1 MLQGIDLGQVRQ
13 YNSALKTYKDQSASL
28 NAEIEYTNNE
38 IDNLCVQ
45 LTQELGIQVTRDN
58 IEQVYNDE
66 VAKINSTLQSGNAV
80 LAKIA
85 SEEQNKANSGAVGNA
100 SGAVGNVGSTVN
112 AGTTAATANI
122 PAPQVAS
129 THVQQNTAPVGNANT
144 SGLTDSALP
153 PFTGAAQPQF
163 SSVNGAVET
172 NDEAV
177 QNMTLPPMFG
187 MGQ

>member
-38 IDNLCVQ
+38 IESLCVQ

-85 SEEQNKANSGAVGNA
+85 SEEQNRANSNTVGNT

-129 THVQQNTAPVGNANT
+129 TPVQQNTVPVGNT
-144 SGLTDSALP
+144 SGLPDSALP

-172 NDEAV
+172 NDGAV

>member
-1 MLQGIDLGQVRQ
+1 MLQGIDLSQVRQ
-13 YNSALKTYKDQSASL
+13 YNSTLKTYKDQSASL

-38 IDNLCVQ
+38 IDSLCAQ

-85 SEEQNKANSGAVGNA
+85 SEEQSRANSNTVGNT
-100 SGAVGNVGSTVN
+100 SGA
-112 AGTTAATANI
+112 
-122 PAPQVAS
+122 APQMTS
-129 THVQQNTAPVGNANT
+129 TPVQQNTADVQQSTAPVENTNAG
-144 SGLTDSALP
+144 GLSDSTLP

-163 SSVNGAVET
+163 STVNGAVET
-172 NDEAV
+172 NDGAA
-177 QNMTLPPMFG
+177 QNMKLPPLFG

>member
-1 MLQGIDLGQVRQ
+1 MLQGIDLSQVRQ
-13 YNSALKTYKDQSASL
+13 YNSTLKTYKDQSASL

-38 IDNLCVQ
+38 IDSLCAQ

-85 SEEQNKANSGAVGNA
+85 SEEQNRANSNTVGNT
-100 SGAVGNVGSTVN
+100 SGAT
-112 AGTTAATANI
+112 
-122 PAPQVAS
+122 PQMAS
-129 THVQQNTAPVGNANT
+129 TPVQQSTAPVGNTNAG
-144 SGLTDSALP
+144 GLSDSTLP

-163 SSVNGAVET
+163 STVNGAVET
-172 NDEAV
+172 NEGAA
-177 QNMTLPPMFG
+177 QNMTLPPLFG

>member
-1 MLQGIDLGQVRQ
+1 MLQGIDLSQVRQ
-13 YNSALKTYKDQSASL
+13 YNSTLKTYKDQSASL

-38 IDNLCVQ
+38 IDSLCAQ

-85 SEEQNKANSGAVGNA
+85 SEEQNRANSNT
-100 SGAVGNVGSTVN
+100 VGSTSG
-112 AGTTAATANI
+112 A
-122 PAPQVAS
+122 APQMAS
-129 THVQQNTAPVGNANT
+129 TPVQQNTADIQQSTAPVGNTNAGG
-144 SGLTDSALP
+144 SSDSTLP

-163 SSVNGAVET
+163 SPVNGAVET
-172 NDEAV
+172 NDGAA
-177 QNMTLPPMFG
+177 QNMNLPPLFG

>member
-1 MLQGIDLGQVRQ
+1 MLQGIDLSQVRQ
-13 YNSALKTYKDQSASL
+13 YNSTLKTYKDQSASL

-38 IDNLCVQ
+38 IDSLCAQ

-58 IEQVYNDE
+58 IVQVYNDE

-85 SEEQNKANSGAVGNA
+85 SEEQNRANSNT
-100 SGAVGNVGSTVN
+100 VGSTSG
-112 AGTTAATANI
+112 A
-122 PAPQVAS
+122 APQMAS
-129 THVQQNTAPVGNANT
+129 TPVQQNTADVQQSTAPVGNTNAD
-144 SGLTDSALP
+144 GLSDSTLP

-163 SSVNGAVET
+163 STVNGAVET
-172 NDEAV
+172 NDGAA
-177 QNMTLPPMFG
+177 QNMKLPPLFG

>member
-38 IDNLCVQ
+38 IDSLCVQ

-85 SEEQNKANSGAVGNA
+85 SEEQNRANSNTVGNT
-100 SGAVGNVGSTVN
+100 SGAVGNVG
-112 AGTTAATANI
+112 TTATANI

-129 THVQQNTAPVGNANT
+129 TPVQQNTAPVGNTNA
-144 SGLTDSALP
+144 SGLADSTLP
-153 PFTGAAQPQF
+153 PFTGAVQPQF
-163 SSVNGAVET
+163 STVNGAVET
-172 NDEAV
+172 NDGAV

>member
-1 MLQGIDLGQVRQ
+1 MLQGIDLSQVRQ
-13 YNSALKTYKDQSASL
+13 YNSTLKTYKDQSASL

-38 IDNLCVQ
+38 IDSLCAQ

-85 SEEQNKANSGAVGNA
+85 SEEQNRANSNT
-100 SGAVGNVGSTVN
+100 VGSTSG
-112 AGTTAATANI
+112 A
-122 PAPQVAS
+122 APQMAS
-129 THVQQNTAPVGNANT
+129 TPVQQSTAPVGNVNAGGLSDNT
-144 SGLTDSALP
+144 LP
-153 PFTGAAQPQF
+153 PFTGAAKPQF
-163 SSVNGAVET
+163 SPVNGAVET
-172 NDEAV
+172 NEGAA
-177 QNMTLPPMFG
+177 QNMTLPPLFG

>member
-38 IDNLCVQ
+38 IESLCVQ

-85 SEEQNKANSGAVGNA
+85 SEEQNRANSNTVGNTSGVPQMA
-100 SGAVGNVGSTVN
+100 SGAPQMASG
-112 AGTTAATANI
+112 
-122 PAPQVAS
+122 APQMASGAPQMAS
-129 THVQQNTAPVGNANT
+129 TTTQQSTAPVGNVNAG
-144 SGLTDSALP
+144 GLSDSTLP
-153 PFTGAAQPQF
+153 PFTGVAQPQF
-163 SSVNGAVET
+163 SSVSGAVET
-172 NDEAV
+172 NEGAA

>member
-85 SEEQNKANSGAVGNA
+85 SEEQNKANSVAVGNA
-100 SGAVGNVGSTVN
+100 SGAVGNVG
-112 AGTTAATANI
+112 ATAATANI

-129 THVQQNTAPVGNANT
+129 TPVQQNVAPVGNTNA
-144 SGLTDSALP
+144 SGLTDSTLP

-163 SSVNGAVET
+163 STVNGAVET
-172 NDEAV
+172 NDGAV

>member
-1 MLQGIDLGQVRQ
+1 MLQGIDLSQVRQ
-13 YNSALKTYKDQSASL
+13 YNSTLKTYKDQSASL

-38 IDNLCVQ
+38 IDSLCAQ

-58 IEQVYNDE
+58 IVQVYNDE

-85 SEEQNKANSGAVGNA
+85 SEEQNRANSNT
-100 SGAVGNVGSTVN
+100 VGSTSG
-112 AGTTAATANI
+112 A
-122 PAPQVAS
+122 APQMAS
-129 THVQQNTAPVGNANT
+129 TPVQQNTADVQQSTAPVGNTNAG
-144 SGLTDSALP
+144 GLSDSTLP

-163 SSVNGAVET
+163 STVNGAVET
-172 NDEAV
+172 NDGAA
-177 QNMTLPPMFG
+177 QNMKLPPLFG

>member
-38 IDNLCVQ
+38 IDNLCGQ

-85 SEEQNKANSGAVGNA
+85 SEEQNRANSNTVGNT

-129 THVQQNTAPVGNANT
+129 TTVQQSTAPVGNT
-144 SGLTDSALP
+144 SGLADSTLP

-163 SSVNGAVET
+163 STVNGAVET
-172 NDEAV
+172 NDGAV

-187 MGQ
+187 MEQ

>member
-1 MLQGIDLGQVRQ
+1 MLQGIDLSQVRQ

-38 IDNLCVQ
+38 IDSLCAQ

-58 IEQVYNDE
+58 IKQVYNDE

-85 SEEQNKANSGAVGNA
+85 SEEQNRANSNT
-100 SGAVGNVGSTVN
+100 VGSTSG
-112 AGTTAATANI
+112 A
-122 PAPQVAS
+122 APQMAS
-129 THVQQNTAPVGNANT
+129 TPVQQSTADIQQSTAPVGNINAG
-144 SGLTDSALP
+144 GLSDSMLP

-163 SSVNGAVET
+163 STVNGAVET
-172 NDEAV
+172 NEGAA
-177 QNMTLPPMFG
+177 QNMTLPPLFG

>member
-1 MLQGIDLGQVRQ
+1 MLQGIDLSQVRQ
-13 YNSALKTYKDQSASL
+13 YNSTLKAYKDQSASL

-38 IDNLCVQ
+38 IDSLCAQ

-58 IEQVYNDE
+58 IKQVYNDE

-85 SEEQNKANSGAVGNA
+85 SEEQNRANSNT
-100 SGAVGNVGSTVN
+100 VGSTSG
-112 AGTTAATANI
+112 A
-122 PAPQVAS
+122 APQMAS
-129 THVQQNTAPVGNANT
+129 TPVQQNTADAQQSTAPVGNTNAG
-144 SGLTDSALP
+144 GLSDNILP

-163 SSVNGAVET
+163 STVNGAVET
-172 NDEAV
+172 NEGAA
-177 QNMTLPPMFG
+177 QNMKLPPLFG

>member
-1 MLQGIDLGQVRQ
+1 MLQGIDLSQVRQ
-13 YNSALKTYKDQSASL
+13 YNSTLKTYKDQSASL

-38 IDNLCVQ
+38 IDSLCAQ

-66 VAKINSTLQSGNAV
+66 VAKINSALQSGNAV

-85 SEEQNKANSGAVGNA
+85 SEEQNRANSNT
-100 SGAVGNVGSTVN
+100 VGSTSG
-112 AGTTAATANI
+112 A
-122 PAPQVAS
+122 APQMAS
-129 THVQQNTAPVGNANT
+129 TPVQQNTADIQQSTADIQQSTAPVGNTNAGGLSDNT
-144 SGLTDSALP
+144 LP

-163 SSVNGAVET
+163 SPVNGAVET
-172 NDEAV
+172 NDGAA
-177 QNMTLPPMFG
+177 QNMKLPPLFG

>member
-1 MLQGIDLGQVRQ
+1 MLQGIDLSQVRQ
-13 YNSALKTYKDQSASL
+13 YNSTLKTYKDQSASL

-38 IDNLCVQ
+38 IDSLCAQ

-85 SEEQNKANSGAVGNA
+85 SEEQNRANSNTVGST
-100 SGAVGNVGSTVN
+100 SGAAPQMASTPVQQSTVPVGNVN
-112 AGTTAATANI
+112 AAGL
-122 PAPQVAS
+122 S
-129 THVQQNTAPVGNANT
+129 DNT
-144 SGLTDSALP
+144 LP
-153 PFTGAAQPQF
+153 PFTGAVQPQF
-163 SSVNGAVET
+163 STVNGAVET
-172 NDEAV
+172 NEGAA
-177 QNMTLPPMFG
+177 QNMTLPPLFG

>member
-1 MLQGIDLGQVRQ
+1 MLQGIDLSQVRQ
-13 YNSALKTYKDQSASL
+13 YNSTLKTYKDQSASL

-38 IDNLCVQ
+38 IDSLCAQ

-85 SEEQNKANSGAVGNA
+85 SEEQNRANSNT
-100 SGAVGNVGSTVN
+100 VGSTSG
-112 AGTTAATANI
+112 A
-122 PAPQVAS
+122 APQMAS
-129 THVQQNTAPVGNANT
+129 TPVQQNTADVQQSTAPVGNTNVDG
-144 SGLTDSALP
+144 SSDSMLP

-163 SSVNGAVET
+163 SPVNGAVET
-172 NDEAV
+172 NDRTA
-177 QNMTLPPMFG
+177 QNMILPPLFG

>member
-1 MLQGIDLGQVRQ
+1 MLQGIDLSQVRQ
-13 YNSALKTYKDQSASL
+13 YNSTLKTYKDQSASL

-38 IDNLCVQ
+38 IDSLCAQ

-85 SEEQNKANSGAVGNA
+85 SEEQNRANSNT
-100 SGAVGNVGSTVN
+100 VGSTS
-112 AGTTAATANI
+112 G
-122 PAPQVAS
+122 APQMVS
-129 THVQQNTAPVGNANT
+129 TPVQQNTADIQQSTAPVGNTNAD
-144 SGLTDSALP
+144 GLSDSTLP

-163 SSVNGAVET
+163 STVNGAVET
-172 NDEAV
+172 NEGAA
-177 QNMTLPPMFG
+177 QNMTLPPLFG

>member
-1 MLQGIDLGQVRQ
+1 MLQGIDLSQVRQ
-13 YNSALKTYKDQSASL
+13 YNSTLKTYKDQSASL

-38 IDNLCVQ
+38 IDSLCAQ

-85 SEEQNKANSGAVGNA
+85 SEEQNRANSNT
-100 SGAVGNVGSTVN
+100 VGSTSG
-112 AGTTAATANI
+112 A
-122 PAPQVAS
+122 APQMTS
-129 THVQQNTAPVGNANT
+129 TPVQQSTADVQQSTAPVGNTNAGG
-144 SGLTDSALP
+144 SSDSTLP

-163 SSVNGAVET
+163 STVNGAVET
-172 NDEAV
+172 NEGAA
-177 QNMTLPPMFG
+177 QNMTLPPLFG

>member
-38 IDNLCVQ
+38 IDNLCAQ

-85 SEEQNKANSGAVGNA
+85 SEEQNRANSNTVGNT
-100 SGAVGNVGSTVN
+100 SGAVGNVG
-112 AGTTAATANI
+112 TAATNI

-129 THVQQNTAPVGNANT
+129 TPVQQNTATVGNTNA
-144 SGLTDSALP
+144 SGLADSTLP
-153 PFTGAAQPQF
+153 PFTGAAQHQF
-163 SSVNGAVET
+163 STVNGAVET
-172 NDEAV
+172 NDGAV

>member
-85 SEEQNKANSGAVGNA
+85 SEEQNRANSVAVVNA
-100 SGAVGNVGSTVN
+100 SGAVGNV
-112 AGTTAATANI
+112 AATAATANI

-129 THVQQNTAPVGNANT
+129 TPVQQNVAPVGNTNA
-144 SGLTDSALP
+144 SGLTDSTLP

-163 SSVNGAVET
+163 STVNGAVET
-172 NDEAV
+172 NDGAV

>member
-1 MLQGIDLGQVRQ
+1 MLQGIDLSQVRQ
-13 YNSALKTYKDQSASL
+13 YNSTLKTYKDQSASL

-38 IDNLCVQ
+38 IDSLCAQ

-85 SEEQNKANSGAVGNA
+85 SEEQNRANSNT
-100 SGAVGNVGSTVN
+100 VGSTSG
-112 AGTTAATANI
+112 A
-122 PAPQVAS
+122 APQMTS
-129 THVQQNTAPVGNANT
+129 TPVQQSTAPVGNVNAG
-144 SGLTDSALP
+144 GLSDSTLP

-163 SSVNGAVET
+163 STVNGAVET
-172 NDEAV
+172 NEGAA
-177 QNMTLPPMFG
+177 QNMTLPPLFG

>member
-38 IDNLCVQ
+38 IDNLCGQ

-85 SEEQNKANSGAVGNA
+85 SEEQNRANSNT
-100 SGAVGNVGSTVN
+100 VGNVGSTVN

-129 THVQQNTAPVGNANT
+129 TTVQQNTAPVGNT
-144 SGLTDSALP
+144 SGLADSTLP

-163 SSVNGAVET
+163 STVNGAVET
-172 NDEAV
+172 NDGAV

>member
-1 MLQGIDLGQVRQ
+1 MLQGIDLSQVRQ
-13 YNSALKTYKDQSASL
+13 YNSTLKTYKDQSASL

-38 IDNLCVQ
+38 IDSLCAQ

-85 SEEQNKANSGAVGNA
+85 SEEQSRANSNTVGNT
-100 SGAVGNVGSTVN
+100 SGA
-112 AGTTAATANI
+112 
-122 PAPQVAS
+122 APQMTS
-129 THVQQNTAPVGNANT
+129 TPVQQNTADVQQSTAPVENTNAG
-144 SGLTDSALP
+144 GLSDSTLP

-163 SSVNGAVET
+163 STVNGAVGA
-172 NDEAV
+172 NDGAA
-177 QNMTLPPMFG
+177 QNMTLPPLFG

>member
-85 SEEQNKANSGAVGNA
+85 SEEQNRANSVAVVNA
-100 SGAVGNVGSTVN
+100 SVAVGNVGAT
-112 AGTTAATANI
+112 AATAATANI

-129 THVQQNTAPVGNANT
+129 TPVQQNVAPVGNTNA
-144 SGLTDSALP
+144 SGLTDSTLP

-163 SSVNGAVET
+163 STVNVAVET
-172 NDEAV
+172 NDGAV

>member
-85 SEEQNKANSGAVGNA
+85 SEEQNKANSGAVGNT
-100 SGAVGNVGSTVN
+100 SGAVGNVG
-112 AGTTAATANI
+112 ATAATANI

-129 THVQQNTAPVGNANT
+129 TPVQQNIASVGNTNA
-144 SGLTDSALP
+144 SGLTDSTLP

-163 SSVNGAVET
+163 STVNGAVET
-172 NDEAV
+172 NDGAV

>member
-1 MLQGIDLGQVRQ
+1 MLQGIDLSQVRQ
-13 YNSALKTYKDQSASL
+13 YNSTLKTYKDQSASL

-38 IDNLCVQ
+38 IDSLCAQ

-58 IEQVYNDE
+58 IKQVYNDE

-85 SEEQNKANSGAVGNA
+85 SEEQNRANGNT
-100 SGAVGNVGSTVN
+100 VGSTSG
-112 AGTTAATANI
+112 A
-122 PAPQVAS
+122 APQMAS
-129 THVQQNTAPVGNANT
+129 TPVQQSTADIQQSTAPVGNTNAGGLSDNT
-144 SGLTDSALP
+144 LP

-163 SSVNGAVET
+163 STVNGAVET
-172 NDEAV
+172 NDGAA
-177 QNMTLPPMFG
+177 QNMKLPPLFG

>member
-13 YNSALKTYKDQSASL
+13 YNSTLKTYKDQSASL

-85 SEEQNKANSGAVGNA
+85 SEEQNKANSGAVGNV
-100 SGAVGNVGSTVN
+100 GA
-112 AGTTAATANI
+112 TAATANI

-129 THVQQNTAPVGNANT
+129 TPVQQNVAPVGNTNA
-144 SGLTDSALP
+144 SGLADSTLP

-163 SSVNGAVET
+163 STVNGAVET
-172 NDEAV
+172 NDGAV

>member
-38 IDNLCVQ
+38 IDSLCAQ

-85 SEEQNKANSGAVGNA
+85 SEEQNRANSNAVGSTSGAPQMA
-100 SGAVGNVGSTVN
+100 SGAL
-112 AGTTAATANI
+112 
-122 PAPQVAS
+122 QMAS
-129 THVQQNTAPVGNANT
+129 TTTQQSTAPVGNVNAG
-144 SGLTDSALP
+144 GLSDSTLP
-153 PFTGAAQPQF
+153 PFTGVAQSQF
-163 SSVNGAVET
+163 SSVSGAVET
-172 NDEAV
+172 NEGAA
-177 QNMTLPPMFG
+177 QNMTLHPMFG

>member
-1 MLQGIDLGQVRQ
+1 MLQGIDLSQVRQ
-13 YNSALKTYKDQSASL
+13 YNSTLKTYKDQSASL

-38 IDNLCVQ
+38 IDSLCAQ

-85 SEEQNKANSGAVGNA
+85 SEEQNRANSNT
-100 SGAVGNVGSTVN
+100 VGSTSG
-112 AGTTAATANI
+112 A
-122 PAPQVAS
+122 APQMTS
-129 THVQQNTAPVGNANT
+129 TPVQQNTADVQQSTAPVGNTNAGG
-144 SGLTDSALP
+144 SSDSTLP

-163 SSVNGAVET
+163 SPVNGAVET
-172 NDEAV
+172 NDGAA
-177 QNMTLPPMFG
+177 QNMTLPPLFG

>member
-38 IDNLCVQ
+38 IDSLCAQ

-85 SEEQNKANSGAVGNA
+85 SEEQNRANSN
-100 SGAVGNVGSTVN
+100 AVGNVGSTVN

-129 THVQQNTAPVGNANT
+129 TPVQQNTATVGNTNT
-144 SGLTDSALP
+144 SGLADSTLP
-153 PFTGAAQPQF
+153 PFTGAAQPRF
-163 SSVNGAVET
+163 STVNGAVET
-172 NDEAV
+172 NDGAA
-177 QNMTLPPMFG
+177 QSMTLPPMFG

>member
-13 YNSALKTYKDQSASL
+13 YNSTLKTYKDQSASL

-100 SGAVGNVGSTVN
+100 SGAVGNVG
-112 AGTTAATANI
+112 ATAATANI

-129 THVQQNTAPVGNANT
+129 TPVQQNVAPVGNTNA
-144 SGLTDSALP
+144 SGLADSTLP

-163 SSVNGAVET
+163 STVNGAVET
-172 NDEAV
+172 NDGAV

>member
-38 IDNLCVQ
+38 IESLCVQ

-85 SEEQNKANSGAVGNA
+85 SEEQNRANSNTA
-100 SGAVGNVGSTVN
+100 GNVGSTVN

-129 THVQQNTAPVGNANT
+129 TPVQQNTATVGNTNT
-144 SGLTDSALP
+144 SGLADSTLP
-153 PFTGAAQPQF
+153 PFTGAAQPRF
-163 SSVNGAVET
+163 STVNGAVET
-172 NDEAV
+172 NDGAV

>member
-1 MLQGIDLGQVRQ
+1 MLQGIDLSQVRQ
-13 YNSALKTYKDQSASL
+13 YNSTLKTYKDQSASL

-38 IDNLCVQ
+38 IDSLCAQ

-58 IEQVYNDE
+58 IKQVYNDE

-85 SEEQNKANSGAVGNA
+85 SEEQNRANSNTVGNT
-100 SGAVGNVGSTVN
+100 SGV
-112 AGTTAATANI
+112 
-122 PAPQVAS
+122 APQMTS
-129 THVQQNTAPVGNANT
+129 TPVQQNTADVQQSTAPVGNVNAG
-144 SGLTDSALP
+144 GLSDSTLP

-163 SSVNGAVET
+163 STVNGAVET
-172 NDEAV
+172 NEGAA
-177 QNMTLPPMFG
+177 QNMTLPPLFG

>member
-1 MLQGIDLGQVRQ
+1 MLQGIDLSQVRQ
-13 YNSALKTYKDQSASL
+13 YNSTLKTYKDQSASL

-38 IDNLCVQ
+38 IDSLCAQ

-58 IEQVYNDE
+58 IVQVYNDE

-85 SEEQNKANSGAVGNA
+85 SEEQNRANSNTVEST
-100 SGAVGNVGSTVN
+100 SGV
-112 AGTTAATANI
+112 
-122 PAPQVAS
+122 APQMAS
-129 THVQQNTAPVGNANT
+129 THVQQSTAPVGNTNAG
-144 SGLTDSALP
+144 GLSDSTLP

-163 SSVNGAVET
+163 STVNGAVET
-172 NDEAV
+172 NDGAA
-177 QNMTLPPMFG
+177 QNMKLPPLFG

>member
-1 MLQGIDLGQVRQ
+1 MLQGIDLSQVRQ
-13 YNSALKTYKDQSASL
+13 YNSTLKTYKDQSASL

-38 IDNLCVQ
+38 IDSLCAQ

-85 SEEQNKANSGAVGNA
+85 SEEQNRANSNTVGNT
-100 SGAVGNVGSTVN
+100 SGA
-112 AGTTAATANI
+112 
-122 PAPQVAS
+122 APQMTS
-129 THVQQNTAPVGNANT
+129 TPVQQNIADVQQSTAPVGNTNAGGLSDNT
-144 SGLTDSALP
+144 LP

-163 SSVNGAVET
+163 STVNGAVDT
-172 NDEAV
+172 NDGAA
-177 QNMTLPPMFG
+177 QNMTLPPLFG